1 VAFVPSTYGFLSTY
15 PPTQCGLA
23 TFTAALMRNLAA
35 PESGDSAGVVRVVD
49 TPVRSQAPE
58 VVGHLHTHAATSH
71 QAAASA
77 LNTFDVAV
85 VQHEFGIFGGKDGDQ
100 VLAVLDAVRVPV
112 ITVTHTVLASPTA
125 HQREVLEQVVAASA
139 AVVTMTQAARNRLV
153 DNYHVD
159 AAKVVIIPHGAPRR
173 RGGGGGGMPTP
184 GSRPLILTWGLLGP
198 GKGIEWAID
207 GLQPL
212 QRLHPRPAYIIA
224 GQTHPRVRQ
233 QQGEAYRLH
242 LGQRARAVGV
252 SDLVRFESSY
262 LDESALTR
270 LIHRADVILLPY
282 DSREQVTSGVLV
294 EAIAAGKPVVATA
307 FPHAVEMLS
316 DGAGML
322 VPQYD
327 APAIG
332 AALYRILTEPDQ
344 ATRMVAAAEGLV
356 PPLLWPA
363 VAEQYRALTKDVL
376 LPNVH
381 SGQDLPRPTH
391 AR

>member
-139 AVVTMTQAARNRLV
+139 VTMTQAARNRLV

>member
-1 VAFVPSTYGFLSTY
+1 MPSTYGFLSTY

-23 TFTAALMRNLAA
+23 TFTAALMRSLAT
-35 PESGDSAGVVRVVD
+35 PESGERAGVVRVVD
-49 TPVRSQAPE
+49 TPVKSQAPE
-58 VVGHLHTHAATSH
+58 VVGHLHTQAATAH
-71 QAAASA
+71 KAAASA

-85 VQHEFGIFGGKDGDQ
+85 VQHEFGIYGGEDGEQ
-100 VLAVLDAVRVPV
+100 VLAVLDAVHVPV
-112 ITVTHTVLASPTA
+112 VTVMHDVPAGPTP
-125 HQREVLEQVVAASA
+125 HQSEILKQVVAASA
-139 AVVTMTQAARNRLV
+139 AVVTMTQAARDRLV
-153 DNYHVD
+153 DTYHVD
-159 AAKVVIIPHGAPRR
+159 ATKVVVIPHGAPRR
-173 RGGGGGGMPTP
+173 RGGGSGGMPTT

-212 QRLHPRPAYIIA
+212 LRLHPRPAYIIA

-262 LDESALTR
+262 LDDSALTR

-282 DSREQVTSGVLV
+282 DSRHQVTSGVLV
-294 EAIAAGKPVVATA
+294 EAIAAGKPIVATA

-316 DGAGML
+316 GGAGTL

-327 APAIG
+327 ATAIG
-332 AALYRILTEPDQ
+332 AALYRILTEPDL
-344 ATRMVAAAEGLV
+344 ASCMVTAAEDLI

-363 VAEQYRALTKDVL
+363 VAERYRGLAEEVL
-376 LPNVH
+376 RSNVH
-381 SGQDLPRPTH
+381 VGHEMPRPTA